1 MSTYSQFATQRFT
14 MAQSADPSS
23 FAHMGG
29 LGSNAM
35 PLPRRRRIQINED
48 AAWLAAMGRVDAS
61 GSSYAETTASSVLSG
76 NGTEDESVDAVTDS
90 ASSYQDSVFSGHGE
104 RGGGYASS
112 ILQPDHPS
120 QVRQD
125 QNAAWLGVMES
136 ENSTARYYAQSIAF
150 SDFTGDG
157 QEDARRPRFQPS
169 LDGGES
175 VTDSYVR
182 QESIF
187 SGRGGR
193 GGGHGSIFSSE
204 HDGRT
209 RASRTTDFSAAQ
221 RAMNNA
227 LTDPAMEI
235 DDDHAT
241 LVPPVVI
248 AETGA
253 GADIVDPDHWNQ
265 LGVTPT
271 PTGIHASSASAMAS
285 WTGPA
290 SVRSAAA
297 ASSASSTDATEIVA
311 HLPCEFRRYK
321 ACMATFPLH
330 RSGAGI
336 DDWTDH
342 MVRTRTHLY
351 HRLPGASGCWFCS
364 ETFSVGDRADRAV
377 ITEVYK
383 KRMRHIARHYLNG
396 DVRDSALAPATPP
409 RDAGFERH
417 LIDNGVWTPAS
428 AEGGEAQ
435 QGAARVPTS
444 NDLRDPI
451 RDYTVGTRT
460 TRSARSDARYVT
472 AGRRE
477 IAHRQ

>member
-1 MSTYSQFATQRFT
+1 
-14 MAQSADPSS
+14 MAQSADTS

-29 LGSNAM
+29 CGSNVM
-35 PLPRRRRIQINED
+35 PLARRRPIQINED
-48 AAWLAAMGRVDAS
+48 AAWHAVMGRVDAS
-61 GSSYAETTASSVLSG
+61 GPSYAETIASSVLSG
-76 NGTEDESVDAVTDS
+76 NATEDESLDAVTDS

-104 RGGGYASS
+104 REGGYASS
-112 ILQPDHPS
+112 IMQPDLGS

-125 QNAAWLGVMES
+125 PNAAWLDVVQGQ
-136 ENSTARYYAQSIAF
+136 NSSPRYYAQSIAF

-169 LDGGES
+169 LDGES
-175 VTDSYVR
+175 VADSYVH

-187 SGRGGR
+187 SARGAR
-193 GGGHGSIFSSE
+193 GGGHGSIFSSV

-209 RASRTTDFSAAQ
+209 RASRTTAFSAAQ

-235 DDDHAT
+235 DDNHAT

-253 GADIVDPDHWNQ
+253 EPDIVDPHHWNQ
-265 LGVTPT
+265 LGVTAT

-285 WTGPA
+285 WTGSA
-290 SVRSAAA
+290 SVRSAAAAA

-321 ACMATFPLH
+321 ACMDRFPLH

-336 DDWTDH
+336 ENWTDH

-351 HRLPGASGCWFCS
+351 HRLPRSSGCWFCS
-364 ETFSVGDRADRAV
+364 ETFSVDEQHRADRAV

-383 KRMRHIARHYLNG
+383 KRMRHIARHYLNT
-396 DVRDSALAPATPP
+396 DLRNSPVPP

-417 LIDNGVWTPAS
+417 LIDNGIWKPAPG
-428 AEGGEAQ
+428 EGGEAQ

-451 RDYTVGTRT
+451 RDYTVGIRT
-460 TRSARSDARYVT
+460 ARSARSDARYVT

-477 IAHRQ
+477 IAHHQ

>member
-1 MSTYSQFATQRFT
+1 
-14 MAQSADPSS
+14 MAQSADTS
-23 FAHMGG
+23 FAYMGG
-29 LGSNAM
+29 CGSNTM
-35 PLPRRRRIQINED
+35 PPPRHWPIQINED
-48 AAWLAAMGRVDAS
+48 AAWHAVMGRGDAS
-61 GSSYAETTASSVLSG
+61 GPSDAEANASSVLNG
-76 NGTEDESVDAVTDS
+76 NGTEDESADAITDS
-90 ASSYQDSVFSGHGE
+90 GSSYQESVFSGHGE

-112 ILQPDHPS
+112 IMQPDFGS
-120 QVRQD
+120 QVGQD
-125 QNAAWLGVMES
+125 PNATWLDIMED
-136 ENSTARYYAQSIAF
+136 STARYYARSIAF

-169 LDGGES
+169 LDGES
-175 VTDSYVR
+175 VTDSYVH

-193 GGGHGSIFSSE
+193 GGGHGSIFSSV

-209 RASRTTDFSAAQ
+209 RASRTTAFSAAQ
-221 RAMNNA
+221 RAMDNA
-227 LTDPAMEI
+227 LADPAMEI

-290 SVRSAAA
+290 SLRSAAA
-297 ASSASSTDATEIVA
+297 SSVPSTDATEIVA

-321 ACMATFPLH
+321 ACMDTFPLH

-336 DDWTDH
+336 DNWTDH

-351 HRLPGASGCWFCS
+351 HRLPPSSGCWFCS
-364 ETFSVGDRADRAV
+364 ETFSVDEQHRADRAV
-377 ITEVYK
+377 LTEVYK

-396 DVRDSALAPATPP
+396 DVRNSTVAVAATPP
-409 RDAGFERH
+409 RDAGFEEH
-417 LIDNGVWTPAS
+417 LKNNGIWKPAPGD
-428 AEGGEAQ
+428 GGEAQ
-435 QGAARVPTS
+435 QGAARVPMS

-451 RDYTVGTRT
+451 RDYTVGIRT
-460 TRSARSDARYVT
+460 PRSARSDAQYVT
-472 AGRRE
+472 AGRRGRE
-477 IAHRQ
+477 RAHHQ

>member
-1 MSTYSQFATQRFT
+1 
-14 MAQSADPSS
+14 MAQSADPS

-35 PLPRRRRIQINED
+35 PLPRRRRIHINED
-48 AAWLAAMGRVDAS
+48 AAWLAVMGRGDAS
-61 GSSYAETTASSVLSG
+61 GPSYAETTASSVLSG
-76 NGTEDESVDAVTDS
+76 NGTEDESADVVTDS
-90 ASSYQDSVFSGHGE
+90 ASSYQDSVFSGHAE
-104 RGGGYASS
+104 RLGGYASS
-112 ILQPDHPS
+112 IMQPSHGS

-125 QNAAWLGVMES
+125 QNAAWWAAMPG
-136 ENSTARYYAQSIAF
+136 ENSSARYYAQSIAF
-150 SDFTGDG
+150 SDCTGDG
-157 QEDARRPRFQPS
+157 LEDARRPRFQPS
-169 LDGGES
+169 LDGES
-175 VTDSYVR
+175 VADSYAQQDSV
-182 QESIF
+182 F

-193 GGGHGSIFSSE
+193 GGGHGSVFSSE
-204 HDGRT
+204 HDGKT
-209 RASRTTDFSAAQ
+209 KASRTTAFSAVQ

-227 LTDPAMEI
+227 LADPSMEI

-253 GADIVDPDHWNQ
+253 GADIADPDHWNQ
-265 LGVTPT
+265 LGVTPA
-271 PTGIHASSASAMAS
+271 PTGIHASSASAMAF

-290 SVRSAAA
+290 SVRSAAAAAAA

-321 ACMATFPLH
+321 ACMDTFPLY

-336 DDWTDH
+336 DAWTDH

-351 HRLPGASGCWFCS
+351 HRLPRASGCWFCS
-364 ETFSVGDRADRAV
+364 ETFSVGEQHHADRAV

-383 KRMRHIARHYLNG
+383 KRMRHIARHYLSG
-396 DVRDSALAPATPP
+396 HVRDSAVAPATPP
-409 RDAGFERH
+409 RDAAFERH
-417 LIDNGVWTPAS
+417 LIDNGVWKPAS
-428 AEGGEAQ
+428 GEGGDAQ
-435 QGAARVPTS
+435 QGPARVPTS

-477 IAHRQ
+477 IAHHQ